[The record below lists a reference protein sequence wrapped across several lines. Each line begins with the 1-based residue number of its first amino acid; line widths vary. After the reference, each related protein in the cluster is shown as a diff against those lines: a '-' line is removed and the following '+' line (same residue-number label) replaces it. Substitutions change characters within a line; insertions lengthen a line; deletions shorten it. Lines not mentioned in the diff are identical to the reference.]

1 MAYCYRYKLM
11 IKPAQVLALTKSW
24 PSVMLQRPCWPCL
37 ASTNPLPSPPNLPS
51 SRPAIRRSVQT
62 SLYLGSYSFHWFSLS
77 LSLSIEITVE
87 SLNFMMA
94 QILCIFFCPKFPSLK
109 NLHSQWFMKHG
120 VSWLITVVQNYVSMN
135 LRKNLQCYPR
145 KLAFLIFNKIH
156 CIQTLWHILSTVL
169 FVSLLIR
176 SMFLGFVLYHFLNSL
191 VLRCFF

>member
-37 ASTNPLPSPPNLPS
+37 ASTNPLLSPPNLPS

-77 LSLSIEITVE
+77 LSL
-87 SLNFMMA
+87 LRLQWNHW
-94 QILCIFFCPKFPSLK
+94 ILWWLKFCAFFFCPKFPSLK

-135 LRKNLQCYPR
+135 LRKNWQCYPR